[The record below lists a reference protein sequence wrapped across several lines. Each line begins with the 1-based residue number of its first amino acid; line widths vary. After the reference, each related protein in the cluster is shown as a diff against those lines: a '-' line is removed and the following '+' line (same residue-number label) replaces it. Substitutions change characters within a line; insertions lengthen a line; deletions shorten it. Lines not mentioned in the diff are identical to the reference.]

1 MDSGLILTM
10 SGLPSA
16 LDRLW
21 SLLRREWQQLLQF
34 NRSDRRWQMP
44 FCAALASGLPLMV
57 GLYFD
62 HLDYGLVSSLGGLV
76 FIYTASTPLAHRMM
90 MLMACAFGM
99 SACYALGIMS
109 HLVTWLQVPV
119 LTVMTILV
127 AMLCRVY
134 AIGPPRGL
142 FFMMAAAIGA
152 FTPVDLLELPL
163 RVGLFTMGCLLA
175 CLIAFF
181 FSLHALRLQA
191 PQPVAP
197 LPAPNFDAMVTD
209 PVVTGL
215 SLGGSLL
222 LALALQLDRPYW
234 VAVTCITV
242 IQGASLR
249 AIWNRQIQRIAGTGL
264 GLLLATALLTLPL
277 PPWGFP
283 LIIIAL
289 TFLVESLIVRHYGLA
304 VVFITP
310 MTLLLAEAS
319 HLGQGSAGSLL
330 QARLIDTVVGSVVGL
345 LGGVVLHTPSLRGAV
360 SRALRHLTPA
370 RLRH

>member
-1 MDSGLILTM
+1 MPQLSPAW
-10 SGLPSA
+10 S
-16 LDRLW
+16 RLLA
-21 SLLRREWQQLLQF
+21 LLRREWQQLLQF

-44 FCAALASGLPLMV
+44 FCAALASGLPLLV

-62 HLDYGLVSSLGGLV
+62 QLDYGLVSSLGGLV
-76 FIYTASTPLAHRMM
+76 FIYTPTTPLAHRMM
-90 MLMACAFGM
+90 VLMACSFGM

-109 HLVTWLQVPV
+109 HLVPLLRVPM
-119 LTVMTILV
+119 LTLITILI

-152 FTPVDLLELPL
+152 FTPVELLELPL

-197 LPAPNFDAMVTD
+197 LPEPDFEAMVTD

-215 SLGGSLL
+215 SLGSSLL

-234 VAVTCITV
+234 VALTCITV

-249 AIWNRQIQRIAGTGL
+249 AIWNRQTQRIAGTGL

-277 PPWGFP
+277 PPWGLP
-283 LIIIAL
+283 LLIIGL

-310 MTLLLAEAS
+310 MTLLLAEATQ
-319 HLGQGSAGSLL
+319 LGQGSAGSLL

-345 LGGVVLHTPSLRGAV
+345 LGGVVLHTPRLRGAL
-360 SRALRHLTPA
+360 SRALRRLTPA